1 MPSSAEDTT
10 NHLVI
15 HLRRI
20 LADLVKQSHQSV
32 VSTDGYTR
40 RASVALIVR
49 IRPHFDHWPTKDD
62 IDECNSSSLDQDTF
76 FTRDWVLRGD
86 PEVAF
91 IKRAS
96 RDGDRWTSHVA
107 LPGGKREAGDKD
119 DKAVAMRETLEEIG
133 LDISS
138 NNALFCGNLPER
150 IVKTAWGTF
159 PIMILCPF
167 VFLWLSPDIPPLK
180 LQPEEVASIHW
191 VPIRVLLS
199 PSSQSYEYVD
209 ISDRLAKRRG
219 PLVKSTIRSMLGSMR
234 FSAIRLL
241 PSESLYCTSKRDFS
255 MVNEVESTEKTW
267 PGLGIQAIY
276 FSGPNDTLKST
287 KPLLLWGLT
296 LGILIDFLDYF
307 PPHNAINLWRYP
319 TFTAY
324 DVQWIINIMSSA
336 LKQRNRALLL
346 SQKSYQQSISEG
358 ILYMGEISELSVTE
372 GNCSTEIISSGKAD
386 GKPLDAVGIMLEGY
400 YQKVRQGAIFTIF
413 LRLLGTTTMLYFAKK
428 RWRHK
433 L

>member
-1 MPSSAEDTT
+1 MPSSAEETT
-10 NHLVI
+10 NHLVVY
-15 HLRRI
+15 LKRI
-20 LADLVKQSHQSV
+20 LDDLVKQSHQNV
-32 VSTDGYTR
+32 VPTDVCTR

-49 IRPHFDHWPTKDD
+49 IRPHYDHWPTKDD
-62 IDECNSSSLDQDTF
+62 TEQCNSSLPDQETF
-76 FTRDWVLRGD
+76 FTRNWVLRGD

-138 NNALFCGNLPER
+138 DNALFCGSLPER
-150 IVKTAWGTF
+150 IVKTAWSTV

-219 PLVKSTIRSMLGSMR
+219 PLVKSAIRSMLGSMR

-241 PSESLYCTSKRDFS
+241 PSESLYCTSRRDLS
-255 MVNEVESTEKTW
+255 MGNEVESTEKTW
-267 PGLGIQAIY
+267 PRPGIQAKY

-307 PPHNAINLWRYP
+307 PPHNAIKLWRYP

-324 DVQWIINIMSSA
+324 DVQWVINVMTSA

-346 SQKSYQQSISEG
+346 SQKSYQQSNPEG
-358 ILYMGEISELSVTE
+358 ILCMGEISELSVSQ
-372 GNCSTEIISSGKAD
+372 GSCSTEIISSGKAD
-386 GKPLDAVGIMLEGY
+386 GKQFDAVGIMLEGY
-400 YQKVRQGAIFTIF
+400 YQKVRQGAILTMI
-413 LRLLGTTTMLYFAKK
+413 LRLFGTTAMLYFAKK
-428 RWRHK
+428 RWRQK